1 MATSAIWKVM
11 HRADFTRFTPI
22 WNGKSVHWGR
32 SSGLIVR
39 FWVLNLR
46 LQTETG
52 LSRMSYSTG
61 SHTVFYHRYHIVWI
75 TKYRYKVLQGKLRG
89 RVRDIIRQVCREMGV
104 QIIEGVLSSDHIH
117 MFVSVPPHVAISDL
131 MQRAKGRS
139 SYKIQMEFPE
149 IRKRYWGRRFWAR
162 GYFCTTSGN
171 VTDDIILQYI
181 KSHSDKPTDASR

>member
-1 MATSAIWKVM
+1 
-11 HRADFTRFTPI
+11 
-22 WNGKSVHWGR
+22 
-32 SSGLIVR
+32 
-39 FWVLNLR
+39 
-46 LQTETG
+46 
-52 LSRMSYSTG
+52 MSYSTG

-75 TKYRYKVLQGKLRG
+75 TKYRYKVLQGKLRE

-149 IRKRYWGRRFWAR
+149 IRKRYWGRDSGPEDISAR
-162 GYFCTTSGN
+162 PAGTSRMTSYFSIFRATLINLPTPVGRWFRCCKGLRGLLVNGRHQKVAVLLSDRR
-171 VTDDIILQYI
+171 VTARPQ
-181 KSHSDKPTDASR
+181 H

>member
-1 MATSAIWKVM
+1 
-11 HRADFTRFTPI
+11 
-22 WNGKSVHWGR
+22 
-32 SSGLIVR
+32 
-39 FWVLNLR
+39 
-46 LQTETG
+46 
-52 LSRMSYSTG
+52 MSYSTG

-75 TKYRYKVLQGKLRG
+75 TKYRYKVLQGKLRE

-149 IRKRYWGRRFWAR
+149 IASVIGDGDFGPEDISAR
-162 GYFCTTSGN
+162 PVVTSLMTSYFSIFKATLINLPVPVG
-171 VTDDIILQYI
+171 
-181 KSHSDKPTDASR
+181 

>member
-1 MATSAIWKVM
+1 
-11 HRADFTRFTPI
+11 
-22 WNGKSVHWGR
+22 
-32 SSGLIVR
+32 
-39 FWVLNLR
+39 
-46 LQTETG
+46 
-52 LSRMSYSTG
+52 MSYSTG

-75 TKYRYKVLQGKLRG
+75 TKYRYKVLQGKLRE

-162 GYFCTTSGN
+162 GISARPVVTSRMTSYFSIFRATLIN
-171 VTDDIILQYI
+171 L
-181 KSHSDKPTDASR
+181 PTPVGSCLVPTLWPSKRVGRRA